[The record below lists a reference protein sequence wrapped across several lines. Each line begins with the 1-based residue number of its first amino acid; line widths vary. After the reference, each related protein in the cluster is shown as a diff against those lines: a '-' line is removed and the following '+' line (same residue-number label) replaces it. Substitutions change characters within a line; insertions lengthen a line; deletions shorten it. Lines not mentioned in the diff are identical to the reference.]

1 MGSGKKLRE
10 SEILQFYGIN
20 RESFGLAEFNDIGA
34 KMEYVE
40 AEQVVIDEIFPNS
53 DLRFYDPRRTE
64 NNTLFWVKPSGKIHP
79 SYIIYQELSSPEFPG
94 EKVLSPIKEFRDQID
109 CIGHIARFLAR
120 NSLGIEAK
128 MQIL

>member
-1 MGSGKKLRE
+1 M
-10 SEILQFYGIN
+10 EIPYI
-20 RESFGLAEFNDIGA
+20 
-34 KMEYVE
+34 E
-40 AEQVVIDEIFPNS
+40 AEIDEIFTNS

-79 SYIIYQELSSPEFPG
+79 SYIICQEFSSPEFPG
-94 EKVLSPIKEFRDQID
+94 EKVLSPIKEFRDQIE

>member
-1 MGSGKKLRE
+1 M
-10 SEILQFYGIN
+10 EIPYI
-20 RESFGLAEFNDIGA
+20 
-34 KMEYVE
+34 E
-40 AEQVVIDEIFPNS
+40 AEIDEIFPNS

-64 NNTLFWVKPSGKIHP
+64 NNTLFWVKPSGNGDGIHR
-79 SYIIYQELSSPEFPG
+79 SYIIYQEFSSPEFPG

>member
-1 MGSGKKLRE
+1 MT
-10 SEILQFYGIN
+10 
-20 RESFGLAEFNDIGA
+20 
-34 KMEYVE
+34 EYTE
-40 AEQVVIDEIFPNS
+40 AEIDEIFPNS
-53 DLRFYDPRRTE
+53 NLRFYDPRRTE

-79 SYIIYQELSSPEFPG
+79 SYIIYQEFSSPEFPG
-94 EKVLSPIKEFRDQID
+94 EKVLSPIKEFRDQIE